1 MSALPG
7 ELCWHFITLSFTE
20 TENSF
25 CDFVLK
31 RIRAW
36 CFVKNCE
43 SKVSKHLTLA
53 VVYAGTD
60 ELDLAFE
67 QLEPAAKI
75 PNGVYHGDLKLVPY

>member
-1 MSALPG
+1 
-7 ELCWHFITLSFTE
+7 
-20 TENSF
+20 
-25 CDFVLK
+25 
-31 RIRAW
+31 
-36 CFVKNCE
+36 
-43 SKVSKHLTLA
+43 